1 MEELDLLRKKID
13 SIDEQIAHL
22 FEQRLHICKK
32 IGKIKKEN
40 NLPILN
46 KNREQEVIEK
56 NSSLI
61 NEEFKN
67 SYIKLIKLIMEESKK
82 LQ

>member
-22 FEQRLHICKK
+22 FEQRLHICKE

-61 NEEFKN
+61 NKEFKN